1 MRAISKNI
9 QKYITQQK
17 QSTIL
22 VTILNAGN
30 KFLLML
36 HSSDSIHKNLTSRND
51 PQSSCHIKI
60 VRARYLTKYRQ
71 DLNRA
76 QL

>member
-1 MRAISKNI
+1 
-9 QKYITQQK
+9 
-17 QSTIL
+17 
-22 VTILNAGN
+22 
-30 KFLLML
+30 ML